1 MTRTPLIGAVEAPSL
16 HVMSWNIRR
25 RLPHLRR
32 DHPDRW
38 DRRAPLIR
46 RVLREERPHVLGV
59 QEALPAQAESV
70 LAALG
75 DGYRRLGRGRGAE
88 GAGEGCPLFYDS
100 RRLEVRGW
108 RQLALSEQPWQ
119 AGSRGYGSIIPRVAV
134 VAELRDLE
142 TGGELTVVN
151 THLDPLSRR
160 SRVRSAQQIR
170 ELVSASGRPAVVT
183 GDFNAGIGSESHRE
197 LADGVALRDPWARSV
212 GSTAGDTDGGQATDP
227 DGDLGTFANYRAPR
241 AGRPRLDWILVSP
254 DVGVERIA
262 TSAEPVDGAWPS
274 DHLAVHAVIRIP
286 ATGQAAGQ
294 ATAKAAGHAAEG
306 SS

>member
-1 MTRTPLIGAVEAPSL
+1 MTRTPLIGAVESPSL

-25 RLPHLRR
+25 KLPHLRR

-46 RVLREERPHVLGV
+46 RVLRDERPHVLGV
-59 QEALPAQAESV
+59 QEALPVQAESV

-119 AGSRGYGSIIPRVAV
+119 AGSRGYGSLSPRVAV
-134 VAELRDLE
+134 VADLRDLE
-142 TGGELTVVN
+142 TGAELTVVN

-170 ELVSASGRPAVVT
+170 ELVLASDRPVVVT

-197 LADGVALRDPWARSV
+197 LADGVALRDPWARSG
-212 GSTAGDTDGGQATDP
+212 GSTADDQATDP

-241 AGRPRLDWILVSP
+241 AGRPRLDWILASP
-254 DVGVERIA
+254 EVGIERIA
-262 TSAEPVDGAWPS
+262 TAAEPIDGGWPS
-274 DHLAVHAVIRIP
+274 DHLAVHAVIRVP
-286 ATGQAAGQ
+286 VAGQ
-294 ATAKAAGHAAEG
+294 GTEQAAEG
-306 SS
+306 AA